1 MCPAAPMRA
10 AGNGGS
16 DSVGSASW
24 TFEHEL
30 TEALRNA
37 GFCAPRAGQA
47 SVLVFDARTMTAHV
61 TGAADLLDRRER
73 TRAARFR
80 FRRDRDTYT
89 LAHAAWRIALATCLG
104 SDPRDV
110 PLVTTEDG
118 QPRLAGT
125 ALSTSLSHS
134 GDMVAIAVCPA
145 ATVGVDIEQW
155 PARIDL
161 EALMP
166 MFCTREEHAELAGL
180 DTAQRARSLLE
191 LWTRKEALLKA
202 FGVGLLTDP
211 ATTPAP
217 STRPLMPPAS
227 ALHYPP
233 CHTRNLRAGRNWIAA
248 LAAPSA
254 VRDIRLHVLREHGHS
269 A

>member
-1 MCPAAPMRA
+1 MPGFERA
-10 AGNGGS
+10 MA
-16 DSVGSASW
+16 
-24 TFEHEL
+24 EM
-30 TEALRNA
+30 LRSA
-37 GFCAPRAGQA
+37 GFDAPRADQA
-47 SVLVFDARTMTAHV
+47 SVLVFDARTMSTQV
-61 TGAADLLDRRER
+61 ADAGNLLDRRER

-80 FRRDRDTYT
+80 FQRDRDTYT
-89 LAHAAWRIALATCLG
+89 LAHAAWRVALGTCLG
-104 SDPRDV
+104 IGPRDV
-110 PLVTTEDG
+110 PLATTEDG

-134 GDMVAIAVCPA
+134 GDMVAITVCPA

-180 DTAQRARSLLE
+180 DTAQRTRSLLE

-217 STRPLMPPAS
+217 STHPLMPPPG

-233 CHTRNLRAGRNWIAA
+233 CHTRNLRAGRTWIAA

-254 VRDIRLHVLREHGHS
+254 VRDIRLHVLQEHGHS

>member
-1 MCPAAPMRA
+1 MVVNRPSFERRM
-10 AGNGGS
+10 
-16 DSVGSASW
+16 AS
-24 TFEHEL
+24 
-30 TEALRNA
+30 ALRDA
-37 GFCAPRAGQA
+37 GFDAPRADQA
-47 SVLVFDARTMTAHV
+47 SVLVFDARAMAPCV
-61 TGAADLLDRRER
+61 GEAAALLDRRER
-73 TRAARFR
+73 SRAARFR

-89 LAHAAWRIALATCLG
+89 LAHATWRVALGACLAVDPREVPLAT
-104 SDPRDV
+104 
-110 PLVTTEDG
+110 TADG

-134 GDMVAIAVCPA
+134 GDLVALTVCPA

-166 MFCTREEHAELAGL
+166 MFCTREECAELEGL
-180 DTAQRARSLLE
+180 DAERRTRALLE

-217 STRPLMPPAS
+217 STHPLMPPPMAM
-227 ALHYPP
+227 HYPP
-233 CHTRNLRAGRNWIAA
+233 CHTRNLRPGRHWIAA
-248 LAAPSA
+248 LAAPPA
-254 VRDIRLHVLREHGHS
+254 VRDIRLHTLATPV
-269 A
+269 

>member
-1 MCPAAPMRA
+1 MA
-10 AGNGGS
+10 
-16 DSVGSASW
+16 
-24 TFEHEL
+24 
-30 TEALRNA
+30 EA
-37 GFCAPRAGQA
+37 
-47 SVLVFDARTMTAHV
+47 TH
-61 TGAADLLDRRER
+61 LLDRREL

-89 LAHAAWRIALATCLG
+89 LAHAAWRVALGRCLDIDPREVPLAT
-104 SDPRDV
+104 
-110 PLVTTEDG
+110 TADG

-134 GDMVAIAVCPA
+134 GDLVALTVCPA

-155 PARIDL
+155 PPRIDL

-166 MFCTREEHAELAGL
+166 MFCTREECAELARL
-180 DTAQRARSLLE
+180 DAARKARALLE

-211 ATTPAP
+211 ATVPAP
-217 STRPLMPPAS
+217 STHPLMPPAS

-233 CHTRNLRAGRNWIAA
+233 CHTRNLRSGEHWIAA

-254 VRDIRLHVLREHGHS
+254 VCDIRLHLLSQPR
-269 A
+269 

>member
-1 MCPAAPMRA
+1 ML
-10 AGNGGS
+10 AG
-16 DSVGSASW
+16 
-24 TFEHEL
+24 
-30 TEALRNA
+30 ALRGA
-37 GFCAPRAGQA
+37 GFDAPRADQA
-47 SVLVFDARTMTAHV
+47 SVLVFDARTMTAYLAD
-61 TGAADLLDRRER
+61 AANLLDRRER

-89 LAHAAWRIALATCLG
+89 LAHAAWRVALGACLDIDPREVPLAT
-104 SDPRDV
+104 
-110 PLVTTEDG
+110 TADG
-118 QPRLAGT
+118 QPRLAGA

-134 GDMVAIAVCPA
+134 GNLVALTVCPA

-166 MFCTREEHAELAGL
+166 MFCTREEYAELAGL
-180 DTAQRARSLLE
+180 DASRRTRSLLE

-217 STRPLMPPAS
+217 STHPLMPPAT

-233 CHTRNLRAGRNWIAA
+233 CQTRNLRGDAEWVAA

-254 VRDIRLHVLREHGHS
+254 VSDIRVYTL
-269 A
+269 